1 VLAKVKRDP
10 DLKRIP
16 VVSLTSSAAKQDI
29 LQIYHLH
36 AIGSVTKS
44 VDLDQCLRV
53 IRSIEDFWLRVASL
67 PPT

>member
-1 VLAKVKRDP
+1 MLAKIKRDP

-29 LQIYHLH
+29 LQIYHLR

-44 VDLDQCLRV
+44 VALDQCLRV
-53 IRSIEDFWLRVASL
+53 IRSIEDFWFRVASL